1 MKGDKEEINKNKSLT
16 ENETMYEYS
25 KDVGLLGF
33 SKLFLSFLP
42 SFLRTLLD

>member
-33 SKLFLSFLP
+33 SATSKLFFSFL
-42 SFLRTLLD
+42 S